1 MYKKII
7 IISFLELLFLIA
19 ITGMF
24 ISLDN
29 RIIDI
34 YKELKVELH
43 KQQSEIDKLQKEDRL
58 ISQDVVFLEKLIIEG
73 GEKINE

>member
-29 RIIDI
+29 RITDV

-43 KQQSEIDKLQKEDRL
+43 KQQGEIDKLQKEDRL
-58 ISQDVVFLEKLIIEG
+58 ISQDVVFLERLIIEG
-73 GEKINE
+73 GEK

>member
-7 IISFLELLFLIA
+7 ILSFLELLFLIA

-29 RIIDI
+29 KITDV

-43 KQQSEIDKLQKEDRL
+43 KQQNEIDKLQKEDRL

-73 GEKINE
+73 GGKIND